1 MIKLE
6 HTLSIMTNANLTQTT
21 MQTELTFIQ
30 IHKQNRWSQRD
41 DFDIIAY
48 TAGIMMIKNDYN
60 KTVFSK
66 RNNLPNFE
74 SWCLVKSSLQGMNL
88 RRKEREIM

>member
-30 IHKQNRWSQRD
+30 IHKQNWWSRRD
-41 DFDIIAY
+41 DFEFAY
-48 TAGIMMIKNDYN
+48 TAGIMMIKNDYD
-60 KTVFSK
+60 KTLFGK
-66 RNNLPNFE
+66 RNNLSNFE

-88 RRKEREIM
+88 RRKEREII